1 MINWTKA
8 HTAYLSS
15 GLSKAAFHRTRLH
28 EFLEADDALPNLW
41 VLYHQFRRIEKKT
54 VTPVPRSSS
63 KLIKVVGELRPSVT
77 SRVPAESQIPQV
89 PVQLELPGGARLT
102 FATEAPEQFAAA
114 LIRMTS
120 EFVR

>member
-41 VLYHQFRRIEKKT
+41 VLYHQFRRIEKK
-54 VTPVPRSSS
+54 R
-63 KLIKVVGELRPSVT
+63 LRPFH
-77 SRVPAESQIPQV
+77 AQ
-89 PVQLELPGGARLT
+89 
-102 FATEAPEQFAAA
+102 AP
-114 LIRMTS
+114 S
-120 EFVR
+120 